1 MRSHG
6 FAMVGGGES
15 MDSDTLIP
23 QSLFTVDH
31 LSEHERYDF
40 WRDSIS
46 CIFDVEC
53 DRDVRQN
60 NFNARVEAQICGQLM
75 LAATTTLKQNWERS
89 SSTIARCGVD
99 HYMIQLYESGYMAFE
114 HQGQEFVLQ
123 PGDVIIFDL
132 SEKAYSTTNN
142 FSNFSIIVP
151 RNLLAPLLKDSNG
164 HHLRIMSR
172 ADPLVRILHGHMLSM
187 KAHANKVYLSKVD
200 DLNSATIAL
209 LAAAMNGSPH
219 DGPVNRKGKPIA
231 QSILVK
237 RVIDEQLSDPNLN
250 PEGLAK
256 MMAMSR
262 SKLYSIFETY
272 GGVKSYLRERR
283 LSKALSALS
292 SSHQAHR
299 SVGDI
304 AFSLGFAS
312 EATFRR
318 NFKSRYGLLP
328 TEVRQR
334 RLTFESHKAD
344 HNLLDRR
351 YEAWVR
357 DLSV

>member
-1 MRSHG
+1 MG
-6 FAMVGGGES
+6 
-15 MDSDTLIP
+15 SDTIIP

-46 CIFDVEC
+46 CVFDVEC
-53 DRDVRQN
+53 DRDLRQK

-99 HYMIQLYESGYMAFE
+99 HYMIQLYESGYMAFD
-114 HQGQEFVLQ
+114 QNGQEYVLRQ
-123 PGDVIIFDL
+123 GDVIIFDFT
-132 SEKAYSTTNN
+132 EKAYSTTNN

-151 RNLLAPLLKDSNG
+151 RHLLAPLLKDSNG
-164 HHLRIMSR
+164 HHLRIMSKS
-172 ADPLVRILHGHMLSM
+172 DPLVRILHDHMLSL
-187 KAHANKVYLSKVD
+187 KAHASQVYLSEVD

-219 DGPVNRKGKPIA
+219 DGPVNRQGKPIA

-237 RVIDEQLSDPNLN
+237 RAIDEQLSNPNLN
-250 PEGLAK
+250 PEELAK

-283 LSKALSALS
+283 LSKALTMLTSPN
-292 SSHQAHR
+292 QAHR
-299 SVGDI
+299 SVGDV

-318 NFKSRYGLLP
+318 NFKNRYGLLP
-328 TEVRQR
+328 TDVRQK
-334 RLTFESHKAD
+334 RLTFEVHKSD
-344 HNLLDRR
+344 HNQLDRR
-351 YEAWVR
+351 YEAWIR
-357 DLSV
+357 DLSI